1 LVLSKCASRPRG
13 SRAEELGGTSVL
25 AKVEALVGNVRTTG
39 LSTVSAA
46 ALNSDK
52 PDGVDGLVGVAG
64 E

>member
-1 LVLSKCASRPRG
+1 M
-13 SRAEELGGTSVL
+13 

-52 PDGVDGLVGVAG
+52 SDGVDGFVVVAG